1 VRGKGL
7 FLKQF
12 QARKVSGWRRP
23 VGWIASYAVVLQLL
37 AGALAG
43 ASLSA
48 QAAGE
53 NWSFLEICYGKGA
66 PAGELPGGIP
76 AKHTSKCAACTL
88 ASAGAAALTPE
99 SIEFAVPAFAER
111 PIVWTPMRRII
122 ARAELSYSQQQRA
135 PPIAA

>member
-1 VRGKGL
+1 
-7 FLKQF
+7 LKQF
-12 QARKVSGWRRP
+12 QGRRASGWLRP
-23 VGWIASYAVVLQLL
+23 VGWIASYALVLQLF

-66 PAGELPGGIP
+66 SAGELPGGVP
-76 AKHTSKCAACTL
+76 AKHTSKCGACTL
-88 ASAGAAALTPE
+88 TTASAAALAPE
-99 SIEFAVPAFAER
+99 AIELAVPAFTARE
-111 PIVWTPMRRII
+111 IVWTAVRTIV
-122 ARAELSYSQQQRA
+122 ARAELSYSQRQRA